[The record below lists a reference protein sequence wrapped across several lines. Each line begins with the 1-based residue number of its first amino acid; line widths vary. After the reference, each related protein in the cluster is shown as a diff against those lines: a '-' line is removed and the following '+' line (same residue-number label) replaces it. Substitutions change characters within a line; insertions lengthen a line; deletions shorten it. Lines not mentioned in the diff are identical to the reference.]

1 MVARPSSLLGKT
13 RKKLELTSF
22 PMQEIYDRFG
32 KISTGGS
39 SYTSENEIIDIIN
52 KLNPSKAP
60 RYDDIPTKLIKAA
73 KFSFAPFLNNI
84 FNSCLNNG
92 LYPDELKIARVIP
105 LHKGGSNSELKNYRP
120 ISILS
125 TLNKIF
131 ETIIK
136 QRLITFWTTYNV
148 FVPTQFGFRENRS
161 TTLAIAH
168 LHELIMTELDND
180 RSVCTIFMDLAKAF
194 DTVNHNIFLFKLEQY
209 GVRGVANNLLSSYLS
224 NRKQF
229 VHGDGFSSSL
239 LDIDIGVLR
248 LQGSVLG
255 PILFLIYINDLYYC
269 SDFKTTLYADDNV
282 LTLSHKNVN
291 RLQYNLNV
299 ELCKIHAW
307 LNYNQLSLNI
317 AKTNYYLFTKKLKR

>member
-1 MVARPSSLLGKT
+1 M
-13 RKKLELTSF
+13 
-22 PMQEIYDRFG
+22 
-32 KISTGGS
+32 
-39 SYTSENEIIDIIN
+39 
-52 KLNPSKAP
+52 
-60 RYDDIPTKLIKAA
+60 
-73 KFSFAPFLNNI
+73 
-84 FNSCLNNG
+84 
-92 LYPDELKIARVIP
+92 
-105 LHKGGSNSELKNYRP
+105 
-120 ISILS
+120 
-125 TLNKIF
+125 NKIF

-136 QRLITFWTTYNV
+136 QRLITFWTKYNV
-148 FVPTQFGFRENRS
+148 FVPTQFGFKENRS

-168 LHELIMTELDND
+168 LHELIITVLHND

-194 DTVNHNIFLFKLEQY
+194 DTVNHNILLFKLEQY

-239 LDIDIGVLR
+239 LDIDIGVP
-248 LQGSVLG
+248 QGSVLG

-269 SDFKTTLYADDNV
+269 SDFKTTLYADDSV

-317 AKTNYYLFTKKLKR
+317 AKTNYILFTKKIEKMTLHVGDSELRQTDCVKYLGVHKDSNLS